1 MLPFVAMIILFLL
14 KRDVAKIM
22 FLGVV
27 AITMGPFRRVG
38 VIHTYIFFRLRGKGA
53 VAMITFYHIAE
64 CGCNNNYY
72 LLRVAGSQ
80 AATRQKRSN
89 MVPRELRPEH
99 NKF

>member
-1 MLPFVAMIILFLL
+1 
-14 KRDVAKIM
+14 
-22 FLGVV
+22 
-27 AITMGPFRRVG
+27 
-38 VIHTYIFFRLRGKGA
+38 
-53 VAMITFYHIAE
+53 MITFYHIAE

-80 AATRQKRSN
+80 AATRQKSSN